1 MMTVTQWI
9 KNRYTYTEFDGRKIK
24 NILHF
29 SLVWNIF
36 ERACCQCNAQIKQ
49 SHSIAE
55 NLQNESIP
63 SLKKTWI
70 YFQNRY
76 VQSNQLTGTFNSFN
90 FNDNDRKEWV
100 GEILLSNLPSQEQK
114 IEALLR
120 IIFRLRN
127 NLMHGEK
134 EPQIFYEQDKN
145 FKHANTF
152 LMDICNLRRDE
163 TCPDTSSNRRNTL

>member
-1 MMTVTQWI
+1 MTVTQWI
-9 KNRYTYTEFDGRKIK
+9 KNRYSYNDFDGRKIK

-36 ERACCQCNAQIKQ
+36 ERACCQCNAQINQ
-49 SHSIAE
+49 SNSIATD
-55 NLQNESIP
+55 LQSESIP
-63 SLKKTWI
+63 SLNTTWS

-76 VQSNQLTGTFNSFN
+76 VSNGSLTITFNSFK
-90 FNDNDRKEWV
+90 FKQNDGKEMV
-100 GEILLSNLPSQEQK
+100 TAILLSESPTQQQK

-152 LMDICNLRRDE
+152 LMDICNLRRDD

>member
-1 MMTVTQWI
+1 MTVTQWI

-29 SLVWNIF
+29 SLIWNIF
-36 ERACCQCNAQIKQ
+36 ERACCQCNAQINQ

-55 NLQNESIP
+55 NLQHESIP
-63 SLKKTWI
+63 SLDKTWI
-70 YFQNRY
+70 YFKNRY
-76 VQSNQLTGTFNSFN
+76 VENASLTTTFNSFIFKQN
-90 FNDNDRKEWV
+90 NGKETV
-100 GEILLSNLPSQEQK
+100 ERILLSASPSKKEK

-152 LMDICNLRRDE
+152 LMDICNVRRDE
-163 TCPDTSSNRRNTL
+163 TCPDTSTNRRNTQ